1 MKVMIIVVM
10 VNHLIVPPCGI
21 RCKPPAPQPVDAARG
36 MRVVDVPPGIKQGPM
51 TSGVAWT
58 VKMNN
63 VLYDFEGYE

>member
-1 MKVMIIVVM
+1 MSAIVILVM
-10 VNHLIVPPCGI
+10 VYHLIVPPCGI
-21 RCKPPAPQPVDAARG
+21 RCKPPAPIPVDIT
-36 MRVVDVPPGIKQGPM
+36 PGITQGPM